1 VNEVIIYAVGSLGA
15 LAIVA
20 AIILY
25 FVAQKFKVFEDPRID
40 EVEEVLPSANCGG
53 CGYAGCRAFAEA
65 IVKTGTLEGF
75 NCPVGGADTM
85 SDVGQVMGL
94 EAEITEPLIAV
105 VRCNGTTTN
114 SPAKVK
120 YDGITSCAAAA
131 TIYSGEGGCSF
142 GCLGLGDCEEACDFD
157 AIHVNPETMIPEVTS
172 NCVACNAC
180 VIACPKDII
189 ELRNVGKKER
199 RIFVSCVNEE
209 KGAPAKKNCT
219 VACIGCGKCF
229 KVCAFDAIEMK
240 NNRAYIDYEKCKL
253 CRKCVTVCPT
263 DAIHEINFPLKKL
276 KPEAKKAEKKA
287 EAPKVDL
294 TANLVVDKTEKP
306 KNTNDDKSGDRPK
319 EAPKD
324 NNDKKA

>member
-1 VNEVIIYAVGSLGA
+1 VNEVILYSVGSLGT

-40 EVEEVLPSANCGG
+40 DVEEILPSANCGG

-65 IVKTGTLEGF
+65 LVKAGTMEGF
-75 NCPVGGADTM
+75 NCPVGG
-85 SDVGQVMGL
+85 SDVMVDVGKALGL
-94 EAEITEPLIAV
+94 EAEIAEPQIAV
-105 VRCNGTTTN
+105 VRCNGTVDN

-120 YDGITSCAAAA
+120 YDGISSCAAAA

-142 GCLGLGDCEEACDFD
+142 GCLGLGDCEESCDFD
-157 AIHVNPETMIPEVTS
+157 AIHVNPKTMIPEVTN

-199 RIFVSCVNEE
+199 RIFVSCINEE
-209 KGAPAKKNCT
+209 KGAPAKKNCS
-219 VACIGCGKCF
+219 VACIACSKCF
-229 KVCAFDAIEMK
+229 NVCPFDAIEMK

-253 CRKCVTVCPT
+253 CRKCVAVCPT
-263 DAIHEINFPLKKL
+263 DAIHEINFPLKKI
-276 KPEAKKAEKKA
+276 KPAADKAAPKKVATET
-287 EAPKVDL
+287 KVDL
-294 TANLVVDKTEKP
+294 TANLVTEQK
-306 KNTNDDKSGDRPK
+306 KEVVKK
-319 EAPKD
+319 EAPKNAAAD
-324 NNDKKA
+324 AKKEENKKA